1 MPFTFVGT
9 GAIADKPLGA
19 VLHFNGKV
27 YCGNENGGSSKGY
40 IFNPADNTFTT
51 FTLPASAYYPRVLL
65 LDGRILFCPIQYCD
79 KSWLLVNEDGT
90 YQTLNDW
97 TFGVNGASLMRDGKV
112 AICNATAYRFGFFN
126 PKTTYFEYFPNT
138 PSAILSG
145 VTPASTTLLPDG
157 KLLLINDHPTYLAY
171 IYNPFNNVWEQI
183 SLNGFTGAL
192 SNKGV
197 MLYDGGLA
205 VFGNY
210 YGLNLVDIYSK
221 KIIDIEA
228 MYMGAIGDT
237 TINILICPD
246 GDIFVANLL
255 YINKYN
261 ITNNTLTNVGY
272 TTMPTLQ
279 RYPKGM
285 VMLPSGKMFYCTNGA
300 DLDNNGF
307 TIWDS
312 SLGTLPKE
320 VCLSAFYN
328 RG

>member
-27 YCGNENGGSSKGY
+27 YCGTENGGSSKGY
-40 IFNPADNTFTT
+40 IFNPVDSTFTT
-51 FTLPASAYYPRVLL
+51 FTLPASDYYPRVLL
-65 LDGRILFCPIQYCD
+65 LDGRMLFCGVLNNR
-79 KSWLLVNEDGT
+79 SWLLVNEDGT

-112 AICNATAYRFGFFN
+112 AICNATTNRFGFFN

-138 PSAILSG
+138 PSTILSG
-145 VTPASTTLLPDG
+145 VTPVSTTLLPDG
-157 KLLLINDHPTYLAY
+157 KLLLITNSNTYSAY
-171 IYNPFNNVWEQI
+171 IYNPFNNIWEMV
-183 SLNGFTGAL
+183 SLNGFLTSNNNRGAL
-192 SNKGV
+192 V
-197 MLYDGGLA
+197 YDGGLS

-210 YGLNLVDIYSK
+210 LGLSLIDIYSK
-221 KIIDIEA
+221 KIIDQDNAVGGNLSFIR
-228 MYMGAIGDT
+228 IS
-237 TINILICPD
+237 PD
-246 GDIFVANLL
+246 GDVFLVGAI

-261 ITNNTLTNVGY
+261 IMNSILTNVGY

-279 RYPKGM
+279 QYPKGV

-300 DLDNNGF
+300 ALDNNGF
-307 TIWDS
+307 TIWDL

>member
-27 YCGNENGGSSKGY
+27 YCGTDNGGSSKGY
-40 IFNPADNTFTT
+40 IFNPDDNTFVT
-51 FTLPASAYYPRVLL
+51 FTLPASNYYPRVLL
-65 LDGRILFCPIQYCD
+65 LDGRILFCPPQYFE

-97 TFGVNGASLMRDGKV
+97 TFAVNGASLMRDGKV
-112 AICNATAYRFGFFN
+112 AICNETANRFGFFN
-126 PKTTYFEYFPNT
+126 PKTTYFEYFPNV
-138 PSAILSG
+138 PSAILTG
-145 VTPASTTLLPDG
+145 VKPSSTTLLPDG
-157 KLLLINDHPTYLAY
+157 KLLLINRNNATYPAY

-183 SLNGFTGAL
+183 SLNGFNMSQDNQSVL
-192 SNKGV
+192 
-197 MLYDGGLA
+197 LYDGGLA
-205 VFGNY
+205 VFGSY
-210 YGLNLVDIYSK
+210 SGLNLIDIYSK
-221 KIIDIEA
+221 KIIDQEGMTGQGVVLVRIS
-228 MYMGAIGDT
+228 
-237 TINILICPD
+237 PD
-246 GDIFVANLL
+246 GDVFLANNTQ
-255 YINKYN
+255 INKYN
-261 ITNNTLTNVGY
+261 ITNNVLTNVGY

-279 RYPKGM
+279 QNPKGM
-285 VMLPSGKMFYCTNGA
+285 VMLPSGKMFYCTNGTA
-300 DLDNNGF
+300 LDNNGF

>member
-1 MPFTFVGT
+1 MSFTFVGT

-19 VLHFNGKV
+19 VFHFNGKV
-27 YCGNENGGSSKGY
+27 YCGAENGGSSKGY

-51 FTLPASAYYPRVLL
+51 FALPSSDYYPRVLL
-65 LDGRILFCPIQYCD
+65 LDGRILFCPIAAT

-97 TFGVNGASLMRDGKV
+97 TFVVNGASLMRDGKV
-112 AICNATAYRFGFFN
+112 AICNATAQRFGVFN
-126 PKTTYFEYFPNT
+126 PKTTYLENFPSVPSVLLTKT
-138 PSAILSG
+138 PI
-145 VTPASTTLLPDG
+145 STTLLPDG
-157 KLLLINDHPTYLAY
+157 KLLLIISDATYPAY
-171 IYNPFNNVWEQI
+171 IYNPFNNIWEQI
-183 SLNGFTGAL
+183 SLNGFAGTSG
-192 SNKGV
+192 NKGA

-221 KIIDIEA
+221 KIIDVEA
-228 MYMGAIGDT
+228 MYMSGIGDT
-237 TINILICPD
+237 TITIRVCPD

-261 ITNNTLTNVGY
+261 ITNNVLTNVGY
-272 TTMPTLQ
+272 TTLPTLQ
-279 RYPKGM
+279 SSPKGV

-300 DLDNNGF
+300 ALDNNGF

>member
-27 YCGNENGGSSKGY
+27 YCGTENGGSSKGY
-40 IFNPADNTFTT
+40 IFNPVDSTFTT
-51 FTLPASAYYPRVLL
+51 FTLPASDYYPRVLL
-65 LDGRILFCPIQYCD
+65 LDGRMLFCGVLNNR
-79 KSWLLVNEDGT
+79 SWLLVNEDGT

-97 TFGVNGASLMRDGKV
+97 NFNVSGASLMRDGKV
-112 AICNATAYRFGFFN
+112 AICNTTAYRFGFFN

-145 VTPASTTLLPDG
+145 IAPVSTTLLPDG
-157 KLLLINDHPTYLAY
+157 KLLLITNSNTYSAY
-171 IYNPFNNVWEQI
+171 IYNPFNNIWEMV
-183 SLNGFTGAL
+183 SLNGFLTSNNNRGAL
-192 SNKGV
+192 V
-197 MLYDGGLA
+197 YDGGLS
-205 VFGNY
+205 VFGSY
-210 YGLNLVDIYSK
+210 LGLSLIDIYSK
-221 KIIDIEA
+221 KIIDQDNAVGGNFSFIR
-228 MYMGAIGDT
+228 IS
-237 TINILICPD
+237 PD
-246 GDIFVANLL
+246 GDVFLVGTI

-261 ITNNTLTNVGY
+261 IMNSILTNVGY

-279 RYPKGM
+279 QYPKGV

-300 DLDNNGF
+300 ALDNNGF

>member
-1 MPFTFVGT
+1 MPFTFIGT

-27 YCGNENGGSSKGY
+27 YCGTSDGGSSKGY
-40 IFNPADNTFTT
+40 IFNPVDSTFTT

-65 LDGRILFCPIQYCD
+65 LDGRILFCPIQYRE

-112 AICNATAYRFGFFN
+112 AICNTTANRFGFFN

-145 VTPASTTLLPDG
+145 VVPASTTLLPDG
-157 KLLLINDHPTYLAY
+157 KLLLINAHATQTGY

-183 SLNGFTGAL
+183 SLNGFASSGDSRGAF
-192 SNKGV
+192 
-197 MLYDGGLA
+197 LYDGGLA
-205 VFGNY
+205 VFGSY
-210 YGLNLVDIYSK
+210 YGLTLIDIYSK
-221 KIIDIEA
+221 KIIDQEGMTGQTFLFTRIS
-228 MYMGAIGDT
+228 
-237 TINILICPD
+237 PD
-246 GDIFVANLL
+246 GDVFLANSTQ
-255 YINKYN
+255 INKFHIENN
-261 ITNNTLTNVGY
+261 IITNVGY

-279 RYPKGM
+279 QSPQGM

-300 DLDNNGF
+300 ALDNNGF

>member
-27 YCGNENGGSSKGY
+27 YCGTENGGSSKGY
-40 IFNPADNTFTT
+40 IFNPVDSTFTT
-51 FTLPASAYYPRVLL
+51 FTLPASDYYPRVLL
-65 LDGRILFCPIQYCD
+65 LDGRMLFCGVLNNR
-79 KSWLLVNEDGT
+79 SWLLVNEDGT

-112 AICNATAYRFGFFN
+112 AICNATTNRFGFFN

-138 PSAILSG
+138 PSTILSG
-145 VTPASTTLLPDG
+145 VTPVSTTLLPDG
-157 KLLLINDHPTYLAY
+157 KLLLITNSNTYSAY
-171 IYNPFNNVWEQI
+171 IYNPFNNIWEMV
-183 SLNGFTGAL
+183 SLNGFLTSNNNRGAL
-192 SNKGV
+192 V
-197 MLYDGGLA
+197 YDGGLS

-210 YGLNLVDIYSK
+210 LGLSLIDIYSK
-221 KIIDIEA
+221 KIIDQDHAVGSNLSFIR
-228 MYMGAIGDT
+228 IS
-237 TINILICPD
+237 PD
-246 GDIFVANLL
+246 GDVFLVGTI

-261 ITNNTLTNVGY
+261 IMNSILTNVGY

-279 RYPKGM
+279 QYPKGV

-300 DLDNNGF
+300 ALDNNGF

>member
-1 MPFTFVGT
+1 MPFTFIGT

-27 YCGNENGGSSKGY
+27 YCGTEDGGSSKGY
-40 IFNPADNTFTT
+40 IFNPVDSTFTT

-65 LDGRILFCPIQYCD
+65 LDGRILFCPIQYRER
-79 KSWLLVNEDGT
+79 SWLLVNEDGT

-112 AICNATAYRFGFFN
+112 AICNTTAKRFGFFN

-138 PSAILSG
+138 PSAILTG

-157 KLLLINDHPTYLAY
+157 KLLLINAHATQTGY

-183 SLNGFTGAL
+183 SLNGFASSNDSGGAF
-192 SNKGV
+192 
-197 MLYDGGLA
+197 LYDGGLA

-210 YGLNLVDIYSK
+210 YGLHLIDIYSK
-221 KIIDIEA
+221 KIIDQEGMTGQTFLFIR
-228 MYMGAIGDT
+228 IS
-237 TINILICPD
+237 PD
-246 GDIFVANLL
+246 GDVFLANSTQ
-255 YINKYN
+255 INKFHIENN
-261 ITNNTLTNVGY
+261 IITNVGY

-279 RYPKGM
+279 QSPKGM

-300 DLDNNGF
+300 ALDNNGF

>member
-27 YCGNENGGSSKGY
+27 YCGTENGGSSKGY
-40 IFNPADNTFTT
+40 IFNPDDNTFTT
-51 FTLPASAYYPRVLL
+51 FVLPASDYCPRVLL
-65 LDGRILFCPIQYCD
+65 LDGRMLFCGD
-79 KSWLLVNEDGT
+79 LVANSRSWLLVNEDGT

-97 TFGVNGASLMRDGKV
+97 TFAVNGASLMRDGKV
-112 AICNATAYRFGFFN
+112 AICNAKAKRFGFFN

-138 PSAILSG
+138 PSAILTD
-145 VTPASTTLLPDG
+145 VTPNSTTLLPDG
-157 KLLLINDHPTYLAY
+157 KLLLINGHATQSCY

-183 SLNGFTGAL
+183 SLNGFT
-192 SNKGV
+192 SDISSKGSL
-197 MLYDGGLA
+197 LYDGGLA

-210 YGLNLVDIYSK
+210 GGLNLIDIYSK
-221 KIIDIEA
+221 KIIGQESMTGGNQTAFVI
-228 MYMGAIGDT
+228 IS
-237 TINILICPD
+237 PD
-246 GDIFVANLL
+246 GDVFLANNTD
-255 YINKYN
+255 INKYN
-261 ITNNTLTNVGY
+261 ITNNVLTNVGY

-279 RYPKGM
+279 QNLKGM
-285 VMLPSGKMFYCTNGA
+285 VMLPSGKMFYCTNGTA
-300 DLDNNGF
+300 LNNNGF

>member
-27 YCGNENGGSSKGY
+27 YCGTENGGSSKGY
-40 IFNPADNTFTT
+40 IFNPVDSTFTT
-51 FTLPASAYYPRVLL
+51 FTLPASDYYPRVLL
-65 LDGRILFCPIQYCD
+65 LDGRMLFCGVLNNR
-79 KSWLLVNEDGT
+79 SWLLVNEDGT

-97 TFGVNGASLMRDGKV
+97 NFNVSGASLMRDGKV
-112 AICNATAYRFGFFN
+112 AICNTTAYRFGFFN

-145 VTPASTTLLPDG
+145 VVPVSTTLLPDG
-157 KLLLINDHPTYLAY
+157 KLLLITNSNTYSAY
-171 IYNPFNNVWEQI
+171 IYNPFNNIWEMV
-183 SLNGFTGAL
+183 SLNGFLTSNDNRGAL
-192 SNKGV
+192 V
-197 MLYDGGLA
+197 YDGGLS

-210 YGLNLVDIYSK
+210 LGLNLIDIYSK
-221 KIIDIEA
+221 KIIDQDNAVGSNLSFIR
-228 MYMGAIGDT
+228 IS
-237 TINILICPD
+237 PD
-246 GDIFVANLL
+246 GDVFLVGTI

-261 ITNNTLTNVGY
+261 IMNSILTNVGY

-279 RYPKGM
+279 QHPKGV

-300 DLDNNGF
+300 ALDNNGF

>member
-1 MPFTFVGT
+1 MPFTFIGT
-9 GAIADKPLGA
+9 GAIADKPFGA

-27 YCGNENGGSSKGY
+27 YCGTENGGSSKGY

-51 FTLPASAYYPRVLL
+51 FTLPGSDYYPRVLL
-65 LDGRILFCPIQYCD
+65 LDGRILFCPFIANR
-79 KSWLLVNEDGT
+79 SWLLVNEDGT

-97 TFGVNGASLMRDGKV
+97 TFNVSGASLMRDGKI
-112 AICNATAYRFGFFN
+112 AICNTTAYRFGFFN

-145 VTPASTTLLPDG
+145 VAPVSTTLLPDG
-157 KLLLINDHPTYLAY
+157 KLLLTTNNNTYSAY
-171 IYNPFNNVWEQI
+171 IYNPFNNTWEMI
-183 SLNGFTGAL
+183 SLNGFPI
-192 SNKGV
+192 SNDNKGV
-197 MLYDGGLA
+197 LLYDGGLA

-210 YGLNLVDIYSK
+210 HGLNLIDIYSK
-221 KIIDIEA
+221 KIIDQDNAVGGNCSFVRIS
-228 MYMGAIGDT
+228 
-237 TINILICPD
+237 PD
-246 GDIFVANLL
+246 GDVFLVGDI

-261 ITNNTLTNVGY
+261 ITNSILTNVGY

-279 RYPKGM
+279 QNPKGM

-300 DLDNNGF
+300 ALDNNGF